1 MEFEKQEEVSA
12 EPDFPLATFWMP
24 FLLIKYASD
33 SKFCEHK
40 QQE

>member
-1 MEFEKQEEVSA
+1 MKFEKQEGVSA
-12 EPDFPLATFWMP
+12 GPDFLLATFYMH